1 MAPKKKATSQ
11 TSGEQKALADLKNL
25 SKTELL
31 SELQSARRDLYIL
44 TMKKE
49 LGELKQSHVMK
60 KARKYIAQIST
71 FLTSAV

>member
-11 TSGEQKALADLKNL
+11 TSGEQKALADLKIL
-25 SKTELL
+25 SKAELL
-31 SELQSARRDLYIL
+31 SELQAARKNLYIL

>member
-31 SELQSARRDLYIL
+31 SELQTARRDLYVL

-49 LGELKQSHVMK
+49 L
-60 KARKYIAQIST
+60 
-71 FLTSAV
+71 